1 MSELAARGH
10 RVSYAIRESF
20 APMVAA
26 GGAAPLVVESPLP
39 EETAGEQW
47 PTDPAAGM
55 HLFLHE
61 ARVVLP
67 QLEAALADDRPD
79 AVCYDI
85 GGYAGRAL
93 AQRWG
98 LPLLQLSPSIVGW
111 EGYEEDMGEA
121 LAFLD
126 EPAGIAYRRD
136 VDDWLGIDLDWRHF
150 VGHPPR
156 CAALVP
162 EAMQP
167 HAERVD
173 HDVVTF
179 VGPALDRRPQQE
191 EWPAPERPLLVVS
204 LGSAYNDRPQFF
216 RDVIAAMDG
225 LDWQVAMSV
234 GPHVDPAELGAVPAN
249 VAVRS
254 WLPQLS
260 ARRGVRHP
268 RRHGRLLGGPL
279 PGCADGRGAAGG
291 GPVRQRGPAGRARGR
306 RARAG
311 RGGHAGP
318 AARCRA
324 AGVRFAGGRGA
335 LPGAARAGPGRRGS
349 PGRGGHPGGPPAVT
363 AGTRSPG
370 RRYGLPGSSG
380 STGRLRPELLH
391 PRWCRGVLIVD
402 LEPGWHRRA
411 RQ

>member
-1 MSELAARGH
+1 M
-10 RVSYAIRESF
+10 
-20 APMVAA
+20 
-26 GGAAPLVVESPLP
+26 
-39 EETAGEQW
+39 
-47 PTDPAAGM
+47 
-55 HLFLHE
+55 
-61 ARVVLP
+61 
-67 QLEAALADDRPD
+67 
-79 AVCYDI
+79 
-85 GGYAGRAL
+85 
-93 AQRWG
+93 G

-260 ARRGVRHP
+260 ALRH
-268 RRHGRLLGGPL
+268 
-279 PGCADGRGAAGG
+279 AAAF
-291 GPVRQRGPAGRARGR
+291 VT
-306 RARAG
+306 
-311 RGGHAGP
+311 HAGMGGCSEGLYQGVP
-318 AARCRA
+318 MVAVPQAVDQFGNAARLVELGVGEHVPAEEATPARLRDAVLRVSGSPEVAARCRELREQARA
-324 AGVRFAGGRGA
+324 AGG
-335 LPGAARAGPGRRGS
+335 ARA
-349 PGRGGHPGGPPAVT
+349 A
-363 AGTRSPG
+363 ADILE
-370 RRYGLPGSSG
+370 GL
-380 STGRLRPELLH
+380 LR
-391 PRWCRGVLIVD
+391 
-402 LEPGWHRRA
+402 
-411 RQ
+411 